1 MRMFNVLL
9 VAIVLGV
16 GPGMTSAQVLCG
28 VDVLKRENFK
38 SVAGRRI
45 ALITNH
51 TGRDRDGN
59 RTIDLLHEAPN
70 VQLIKL
76 FSPEHGL
83 FGKLDEKVGHA
94 IEPKTGLKVFSL
106 YGETRRPTPEML
118 ADIDTIVFD
127 IQDIGTRFYT
137 YISTMGYAM
146 EAAAG
151 HGRTFIVLDR
161 PNPITGMRV
170 DGPSADKDKLSFV
183 AYAPIPIVHGMT
195 AGELAML
202 FNKEYRITCDL
213 KVVKMK
219 GWKRSMWWDETHLM
233 WVNPSPNMR
242 NLTQATLYPA
252 VGMLE
257 MTNLSVGRGTNQP
270 FEYLGAPWIDGRK
283 LTAAL
288 NGAKLPGLRFV
299 PMTFTPNTSKFA
311 NEKCQGVY
319 IIVTDRNAIEPT
331 RSGLVIAWQLKRL
344 FGKAFEMDG
353 IMRLLCNREAFD
365 ALKALDAPSQ
375 FPDVW
380 QDDLRAFRKVRTKY
394 LLYK

>member
-1 MRMFNVLL
+1 M
-9 VAIVLGV
+9 
-16 GPGMTSAQVLCG
+16 LCG
-28 VDVLKRENFK
+28 VDMLKREHFK
-38 SVAGRRI
+38 SVAGRRV

-51 TGRDRDGN
+51 TGLDRDGN
-59 RTIDLLHEAPN
+59 RTIDLLHESPN
-70 VQLIKL
+70 VNLVKL

-83 FGKLDEKVGHA
+83 FGKLDEKVEHA
-94 IEPKTGLKVFSL
+94 IDEKTGLRVFSF

-118 ADIDTIVFD
+118 ANTDTIVFD

-146 EAAAG
+146 EAAARN
-151 HGRTFIVLDR
+151 GRTFIVLDR
-161 PNPITGMRV
+161 PNPITGTRV
-170 DGPSADKDKLSFV
+170 AGPPADKDKLSFV

-195 AGELAML
+195 VGELAML
-202 FNKEYRITCDL
+202 FNKEYRINCDL
-213 KVVKMK
+213 KVVKMQ

-252 VGMLE
+252 VGLLE

-270 FEYLGAPWIDGRK
+270 FEYLGAPWINGRK
-283 LTAAL
+283 LAVAL

-299 PMTFTPNTSKFA
+299 PVEFTPNAGKFA
-311 NEKCQGVY
+311 NKKCQGVY
-319 IIVTDRNAIEPT
+319 IFVTDRNAIQPV
-331 RSGLVIAWQLKRL
+331 RSGLTIAWQLERL
-344 FGKAFEMDG
+344 FGDAYETDG
-353 IMRLLCNREAFD
+353 IMRLLCNRAAFD
-365 ALKALDAPSQ
+365 VLKALDAPSR

-380 QDDLRAFRKVRTKY
+380 RDDLRAFRKVRTKY

>member
-1 MRMFNVLL
+1 MCFAILL
-9 VAIVLGV
+9 TAIGSISIN
-16 GPGMTSAQVLCG
+16 TDVLCG
-28 VDVLKRENFK
+28 IDALKRDGFKAIENQR
-38 SVAGRRI
+38 V

-51 TGRDRDGN
+51 TGLDRKGN

-70 VQLIKL
+70 VHLVKL

-94 IEPKTGLKVFSL
+94 IDEKTGLRVFSL

-146 EAAAG
+146 EAAAR
-151 HGRTFIVLDR
+151 HGKTFIVLDR
-161 PNPITGMRV
+161 PNPITGTRV
-170 DGPSADKDKLSFV
+170 SGPPADKDKLGFV
-183 AYAPIPIVHGMT
+183 AYAPIPIVHAMT

-202 FNKEYRITCDL
+202 FNKEYRIGCDL
-213 KVVKMK
+213 KVVKME
-219 GWKRSMWWDETHLM
+219 GWMRSMWWDETHLM

-252 VGMLE
+252 VGLLE

-283 LTAAL
+283 LAAAL

-299 PMTFTPNTSKFA
+299 PMTFTPDAGKFA
-311 NEKCQGVY
+311 NEKCQGIY
-319 IIVTDRNAIEPT
+319 ILVTDRNAIEPA
-331 RSGLVIAWQLKRL
+331 RCGLTIAWQLKRL
-344 FGKAFEMDG
+344 FGKAFEMEG
-353 IMRLLCNREAFD
+353 LMRLLCNREAFD
-365 ALKALDAPSQ
+365 ALKALDAPSR